1 MTDTS
6 KYPDRW
12 ERMHLAKLMEG
23 RADCQV
29 SGRWLQFPE
38 VALENPNG
46 AGTHALMT
54 IDVMTADL
62 DGKERKLC
70 GLALA
75 REDLLLILN
84 RMPVAPLGSPLPPK
98 TRPPHE

>member
-1 MTDTS
+1 MTDTP
-6 KYPDRW
+6 KYPARW
-12 ERMHLAKLMEG
+12 ERVHLAKLMDG

-38 VALENPNG
+38 AARENPNG

-54 IDVMTADL
+54 VDVMTTNA

-70 GLALA
+70 EMVLA
-75 REDLLLILN
+75 REDLLRILN
-84 RMPVAPLGSPLPPK
+84 RMPVAPLGIP
-98 TRPPHE
+98 